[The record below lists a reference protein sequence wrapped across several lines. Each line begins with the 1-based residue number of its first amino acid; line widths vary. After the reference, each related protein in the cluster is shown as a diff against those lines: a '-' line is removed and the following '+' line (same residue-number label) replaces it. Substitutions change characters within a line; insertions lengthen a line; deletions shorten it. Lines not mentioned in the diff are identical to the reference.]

1 MYFTEEWMNETITKK
16 QETII
21 NFNFY
26 SIFTYHL
33 LNKLKS
39 NKNSNN
45 SINSSNNIIIIL
57 IILITINNN

>member
-1 MYFTEEWMNETITKK
+1 MNETRTKK

-21 NFNFY
+21 NFNFNFY

-45 SINSSNNIIIIL
+45 SINSSNNIIII